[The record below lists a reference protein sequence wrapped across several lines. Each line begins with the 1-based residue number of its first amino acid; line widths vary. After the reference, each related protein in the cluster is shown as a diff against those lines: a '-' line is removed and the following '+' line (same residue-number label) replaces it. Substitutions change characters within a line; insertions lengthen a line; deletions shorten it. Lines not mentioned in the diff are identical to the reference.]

1 MTLLIDNLISLLE
14 KDNINKDSFDNTKV
28 LYDNLLKLINKNI
41 EDFITPSEALQKTVN
56 IREEQ
61 DKIARNVQYNYD
73 ENGEIIIEKTDDEEE
88 ENAPLLFVDVNLG
101 TNE

>member
-1 MTLLIDNLISLLE
+1 MTLLINNLISLLE
-14 KDNINKDSFDNTKV
+14 KDNKNKDDVENTKV

-61 DKIARNVQYNYD
+61 DRIDRDVKYNYD
-73 ENGEIIIEKTDDEEE
+73 QNIEIIIEKTDDEE
-88 ENAPLLFVDVNLG
+88 
-101 TNE
+101 